1 MAANSWNSL
10 VGSVN
15 QAISSMGTATSSANG
30 AAAAATEARETAER
44 NAALAQTAAQN
55 AQGAADSADAERAK
69 WTGAVASATTLDPE
83 AEATF
88 SITEKDGV
96 TGSNWPW
103 MYDEQGT
110 MYAVYDFLERFAGCR
125 FYFPG
130 ELGTILPRTEV

>member
-30 AAAAATEARETAER
+30 AAAAATEARETAEK

-55 AQGAADSADAERAK
+55 AQDAANSADAERAK

-96 TGSNWPW
+96 KNFAMGIPRGKPGKDGEKGEPGKSGVTFTLS
-103 MYDEQGT
+103 GT
-110 MYAVYDFLERFAGCR
+110 VLYIERA
-125 FYFPG
+125 
-130 ELGTILPRTEV
+130 